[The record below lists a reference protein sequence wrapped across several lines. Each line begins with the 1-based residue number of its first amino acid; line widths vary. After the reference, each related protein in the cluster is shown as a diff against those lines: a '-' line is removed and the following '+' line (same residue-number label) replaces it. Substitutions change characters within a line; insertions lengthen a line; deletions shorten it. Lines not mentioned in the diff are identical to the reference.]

1 MKNAIRDILSKHG
14 RLPVAIETLDNE
26 ADLHAAGLTSFGSV
40 EVMMALEEEFGI
52 EFPDRM
58 LNRRNFASVA
68 AIENAVRMVQT
79 EAAAA

>member
-1 MKNAIRDILSKHG
+1 MKDAIRDILAKHG
-14 RLPVAIETLDNE
+14 RLPVAVDSLSDD

-58 LNRRNFASVA
+58 LNRRNFASIA
-68 AIENAVRMVQT
+68 AIANAVQMVQT
-79 EAAAA
+79 EAAA

>member
-1 MKNAIRDILSKHG
+1 MKTEIREILSKHG
-14 RLPVAIETLDNE
+14 RLPVAVDGLADD

-40 EVMMALEEEFGI
+40 EVMMALEEAFGI

-58 LNRRNFASVA
+58 LNRRNFASIA

>member
-1 MKNAIRDILSKHG
+1 MKDAIRGILAKHG
-14 RLPVAIETLDNE
+14 RLPVEVETLADD

-58 LNRRNFASVA
+58 LNRRNFASIS
-68 AIENAVRMVQT
+68 AIANAVQTVQT
-79 EAAAA
+79 EAAA

>member
-1 MKNAIRDILSKHG
+1 MKDAIREILTKHG
-14 RLPVAIETLDNE
+14 RLPVTVDTLADD

-58 LNRRNFASVA
+58 LNRRNFASIA
-68 AIENAVRMVQT
+68 AIANAVQMVQT
-79 EAAAA
+79 EAAA

>member
-1 MKNAIRDILSKHG
+1 MKDAIRGILTKHG
-14 RLPVAIETLDNE
+14 RLPVAVDTLADD

-58 LNRRNFASVA
+58 LNRRNFASIA
-68 AIENAVRMVQT
+68 AIANAVQMVQT
-79 EAAAA
+79 EAAA

>member
-1 MKNAIRDILSKHG
+1 MKTAIREILSKHG
-14 RLPVAIETLDNE
+14 RLPVAIDTLGDE

-68 AIENAVRMVQT
+68 AIESAVKMVQT

>member
-1 MKNAIRDILSKHG
+1 MKDAIREILTKHG
-14 RLPVAIETLDNE
+14 RLPVAVDTLADD

-58 LNRRNFASVA
+58 LNRRNFASIA
-68 AIENAVRMVQT
+68 AIANAVQMVQT
-79 EAAAA
+79 EAAA

>member
-1 MKNAIRDILSKHG
+1 MKDAIRDILAKHG
-14 RLPVAIETLDNE
+14 RLPVAADTLADD

-58 LNRRNFASVA
+58 LNRRNFASISAIA
-68 AIENAVRMVQT
+68 AAVQMVQT
-79 EAAAA
+79 EAAA